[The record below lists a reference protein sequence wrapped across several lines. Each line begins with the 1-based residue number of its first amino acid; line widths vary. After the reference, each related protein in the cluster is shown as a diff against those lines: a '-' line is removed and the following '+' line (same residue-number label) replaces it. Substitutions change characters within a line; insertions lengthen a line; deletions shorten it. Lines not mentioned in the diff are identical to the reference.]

1 MVMRAPVRWAL
12 LYALLIIGLSSI
24 PGSSYPNV
32 RLLSYDKVIHFT
44 EYAIFGVLI
53 SRVLVVKFT
62 SFWAL
67 LVAVVLIAALF
78 GAADELYQ
86 RLIPGRDASVGDW
99 VADVAGSLVGSL
111 VILRLKIIH
120 DQAALDQ

>member
-1 MVMRAPVRWAL
+1 MSAAVRWAL

-32 RLLSYDKVIHFT
+32 RLLSYDKVIHFS

-62 SFWAL
+62 SFWLVL
-67 LVAVVLIAALF
+67 LVVLLIAAVF
-78 GAADELYQ
+78 GAADEIYQ

-99 VADVAGSLVGSL
+99 VADVAGGVAGGLVA
-111 VILRLKIIH
+111 LRLRAKH
-120 DQAALDQ
+120 DQAPLDQ